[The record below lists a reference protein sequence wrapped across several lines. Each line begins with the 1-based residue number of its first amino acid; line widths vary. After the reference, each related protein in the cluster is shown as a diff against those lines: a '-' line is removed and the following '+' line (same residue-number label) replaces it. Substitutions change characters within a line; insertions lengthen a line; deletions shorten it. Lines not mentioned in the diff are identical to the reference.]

1 MGIYITFFLQAGT
14 ATAGQ
19 VAVINPSSGGGIAI
33 ASTVSVPTVA
43 STITTSTATVTVPTS
58 TVSTPAVTV
67 SAPTATVV
75 STPTATVSTPTATV
89 SATSTTVTT
98 PEAAGTLTR
107 VVSALTNSTTNVTP
121 EAGASAGSASSENST
136 GGSEIASSPSSV
148 SGYAPQLVATIQS
161 VNVSVFTPQQANTL
175 ISIIEAQISQP
186 GTPASVRQAL
196 SVEKARLAVIASN

>member
-1 MGIYITFFLQAGT
+1 MGIYFTFFLQAGT

-43 STITTSTATVTVPTS
+43 STITP
-58 TVSTPAVTV
+58 
-67 SAPTATVV
+67 PTATVNVPTATVVSTPTATV

-121 EAGASAGSASSENST
+121 EAGASAASASSENST
-136 GGSEIASSPSSV
+136 GGSETASSPSSV

-196 SVEKARLAVIASN
+196 AVEKARLAVIASN